1 MDLNKKCL
9 TACLWLACGL
19 QAVAGSNLL
28 SNADFSEGTAGWRP
42 VNTDSPY
49 FEGGVVEEEG
59 APALQLIYRSP
70 GEVTFVQFAQTVP
83 MRDPDGVY
91 ELSAEIKCPVADGGV
106 GPYIA
111 VNYLNGG
118 GRRLAFGNAPYLE
131 PDGEWHTVSVRLQP
145 PSGTVRADIS
155 LILHGHGE
163 AFFRNAT
170 WRELSLNEQE
180 QDGTEVTLT
189 VASEAHDLPL
199 FGVGAEDDGWAHTK
213 GNRSHGWTDED
224 LAVCEKQIRWLEP
237 DFVRMFIWIGEW
249 MPFGYF
255 SDPAKKDAPF
265 NWDTDLMQ
273 SKYKML
279 SLYKE
284 LGTTVEITC
293 VEWNIERFGHM
304 WGQPQR
310 TLNAY
315 ADLMEHLIKEKGF
328 DHIRYFTLS
337 NEPNISFAAQ
347 GGSFELY
354 VWFCKNLQQEFD
366 ARGLNLSVVGG
377 DDGNNFAWFKRCV
390 TNPEL
395 FESAAVFASHQYPRF
410 PKWNPQHKTDFF
422 RERTEL
428 MDSMPVRKP
437 MIMAEFGFAGRDVS
451 SINNPYMKEYDYA
464 IQLMDYML
472 EGFEFGVSGFNV
484 WTMYEMYYAP
494 YTGNDVHGNKLM
506 TYGLWDY
513 EGNRLRPCFYATA
526 LLTRNTEPG
535 DPVVSCISS
544 DPALVRSVVI
554 GNKLFF
560 VNKSIRAVEASIEG
574 ADPGCGVYYNRNI
587 TDGRILREGE
597 ALNIA
602 DGNASLPAE
611 SFGYIQL
618 SGKGR

>member
-1 MDLNKKCL
+1 MNRNKKFPG
-9 TACLWLACGL
+9 AWLFLASGL
-19 QAVAGSNLL
+19 QVFAGSNLL
-28 SNADFSEGTAGWRP
+28 SNADFAQGAAHWRP
-42 VNTDSPY
+42 ANTDSPY
-49 FEGGVVEEEG
+49 FEGGVADLEG
-59 APALQLIYRSP
+59 GPALHLIYRSP
-70 GEVTFVQFAQTVP
+70 GEVTFSKFEQTLP
-83 MRDPDGVY
+83 LENPDGIY
-91 ELSAEIKCPVADGGV
+91 ELSADIKCMSSDGGV

-111 VNYLNGG
+111 VNYLNKAGK
-118 GRRLAFGNAPYLE
+118 RLAFGNAPYLE
-131 PDGEWHTVSVRLQP
+131 PDGEWHAASVRLQP
-145 PSGTVRADIS
+145 PAGTVRVDIC

-163 AFFRNAT
+163 AFFRNAI
-170 WRELSLNEQE
+170 WRELSLNEQV
-180 QDGTEVTLT
+180 QDGTEVTLS
-189 VASEAHDLPL
+189 VAPAAHELPL

-224 LAVCEKQIRWLEP
+224 LAVCEQQIRWLEP
-237 DFVRMFIWIGEW
+237 DFLRMFIWIGEW

-265 NWDTDLMQ
+265 NWDTDLLQ

-284 LGTTVEITC
+284 LGTEIEITC

-310 TLNAY
+310 TLEAY

-328 DHIRYFTLS
+328 DNIRYFTLS

-354 VWFCKNLQQEFD
+354 VWFCKNLQKEFD

-494 YTGNDVHGNKLM
+494 YTGNKVHGNKLM

-513 EGNRLRPCFYATA
+513 EGNRLRPAFYATA

-535 DPVVSCISS
+535 EPVINCISS

-554 GNKLFF
+554 GDKLFF
-560 VNKSIRAVEASIEG
+560 VNKSIRPVEASVEG
-574 ADPGCGVYYNRNI
+574 AELSTGGYFDRAV
-587 TDGRILREGE
+587 TDSRILREGA
-597 ALNIA
+597 ALEMKA
-602 DGNASLPAE
+602 GKAVLPPE

-618 SGKGR
+618 SAEDQ